1 MTRSFAAGN
10 APFITFE
17 GGEGAG
23 KSTQCKLLAEAI
35 RRAGFDCEL
44 TREPGGSDGAEAIR
58 ALLVTG
64 ETARWD
70 GLTEA
75 LLNYAARRDHMV
87 RRIRPAINE
96 GRWVISDRFS
106 DSTMAYQGYG
116 HQLDKET
123 IRRLHRLVC
132 DGFGPDLTIVL
143 DMPVERG
150 IGRTAERTGDENRYE
165 RMELDFHQRVRD
177 GFLEIARRDSE
188 RCVVIDGGRTREAVH
203 ELVIAA
209 VGERLG
215 VAL

>member
-1 MTRSFAAGN
+1 MTASFAAGN

-17 GGEGAG
+17 GGEGTG
-23 KSTQCKLLAEAI
+23 KSTQCRMLADAVQ
-35 RRAGFDCEL
+35 RAGFGCEL

-58 ALLVTG
+58 GLLVTG
-64 ETARWD
+64 ETGRWD
-70 GLTEA
+70 GMTEA

-87 RRIRPAINE
+87 RRIRPAIDA
-96 GRWVISDRFS
+96 GRWVVSDRFA

-132 DGFGPDLTIVL
+132 DGFGPDLTIML

-150 IGRTAERTGDENRYE
+150 IGRTAERTGNENRYE
-165 RMELDFHQRVRD
+165 RMAIEFHQRVRD
-177 GFLEIARRDSE
+177 GFLEIARREPE
-188 RCVVIDGGRTREAVH
+188 RCVVIDGGRTQEAVH

-209 VGERLG
+209 VGERLR

>member
-1 MTRSFAAGN
+1 MTAPFAAGS

-17 GGEGAG
+17 GGEGTG
-23 KSTQCKLLAEAI
+23 KSTQCRMLADAVE
-35 RRAGFDCEL
+35 RAGFGCEL

-58 ALLVTG
+58 GLLVTG
-64 ETARWD
+64 ETGRWD
-70 GLTEA
+70 GMTEA

-87 RRIRPAINE
+87 RRIRPAIDA

-132 DGFGPDLTIVL
+132 DGFGPDLTIML

-150 IGRTAERTGDENRYE
+150 IGRTTERTGNENRYE
-165 RMELDFHQRVRD
+165 RMAIEFHQRVRD
-177 GFLEIARRDSE
+177 GFLEIARREPE
-188 RCVVIDGGRTREAVH
+188 RCVVIDGGRTQEAVH

>member
-1 MTRSFAAGN
+1 MTTPLAAGN

-23 KSTQCKLLAEAI
+23 KSTQCRMLADAVQ
-35 RRAGFDCEL
+35 RAGFGCEL

-64 ETARWD
+64 ETGRWD
-70 GLTEA
+70 GMTEA

-87 RRIRPAINE
+87 RRIRPAIDG
-96 GRWVISDRFS
+96 GRWVVSDRFA

-150 IGRTAERTGDENRYE
+150 IGRTAERTGNENRYE
-165 RMELDFHQRVRD
+165 RMAIEFHQRVRD
-177 GFLEIARRDSE
+177 GFLEIARREPE
-188 RCVVIDGGRTREAVH
+188 RCVVIDGGRTQEAVH

-209 VGERLG
+209 VSERLG